1 MDTRK
6 AVKTYHRNLAIVLAI
21 IVAIFAAIPLV
32 VDKPYIINIFV
43 LTFYMSTLSMAWN
56 ILGGITGQNSLG
68 LAAYMGLGAYV
79 CCLVVTKTGMNPWV
93 AAVLD
98 MLVVGVVAGVIF
110 FPSLILR
117 GPYFTLV
124 SIAFAESIRQF
135 IINSEFFGR
144 ASGVGLPFG
153 KDSFAQFRFTSK
165 VPYYYIGFIMM
176 VGVYLIM
183 KKIGRSSWA
192 LHCAPSARMRTLP
205 PPSASIPPSTR
216 SLPLSF
222 RLSLPVWSAS
232 STSATSATSTPIL

>member
-43 LTFYMSTLSMAWN
+43 LTFYMSTLSRAWN

-124 SIAFAESIRQF
+124 SIAFAESACHGKIHHSHAGAAAHEPAAAQNGIRRPQWKQHACVHTAC
-135 IINSEFFGR
+135 SRCPEQHKAAR
-144 ASGVGLPFG
+144 TAAKALPG
-153 KDSFAQFRFTSK
+153 ATPAAPCR
-165 VPYYYIGFIMM
+165 
-176 VGVYLIM
+176 
-183 KKIGRSSWA
+183 WA
-192 LHCAPSARMRTLP
+192 PCWPG
-205 PPSASIPPSTR
+205 
-216 SLPLSF
+216 
-222 RLSLPVWSAS
+222 
-232 STSATSATSTPIL
+232 ATP

>member
-165 VPYYYIGFIMM
+165 VPYYYIGFIMICLL
-176 VGVYLIM
+176 Y
-183 KKIGRSSWA
+183 
-192 LHCAPSARMRTLP
+192 
-205 PPSASIPPSTR
+205 
-216 SLPLSF
+216 
-222 RLSLPVWSAS
+222 
-232 STSATSATSTPIL
+232 TSDAADE

>member
-135 IINSEFFGR
+135 IINSGLNQ
-144 ASGVGLPFG
+144 VGPAANF
-153 KDSFAQFRFTSK
+153 S
-165 VPYYYIGFIMM
+165 
-176 VGVYLIM
+176 
-183 KKIGRSSWA
+183 A
-192 LHCAPSARMRTLP
+192 LH
-205 PPSASIPPSTR
+205 
-216 SLPLSF
+216 PLSKIVLTF
-222 RLSLPVWSAS
+222 DMLAGRLELFPMLLLFAPETWRRNR
-232 STSATSATSTPIL
+232 

>member
-21 IVAIFAAIPLV
+21 IVAIFAAIPLL

-135 IINSEFFGR
+135 II
-144 ASGVGLPFG
+144 
-153 KDSFAQFRFTSK
+153 T
-165 VPYYYIGFIMM
+165 
-176 VGVYLIM
+176 
-183 KKIGRSSWA
+183 RSSSAAHPAWPA
-192 LHCAPSARMRTLP
+192 LRQGLLCAV
-205 PPSASIPPSTR
+205 
-216 SLPLSF
+216 PLYQQGAVLLH
-222 RLSLPVWSAS
+222 RLHHDGGRLHHHEEDRPLQAGLC
-232 STSATSATSTPIL
+232 AAHHPRG

>member
-110 FPSLILR
+110 FPSLILARPLLHAGVHRVCRVHPSVHHQLGVLRPRIRR
-117 GPYFTLV
+117 GPAL
-124 SIAFAESIRQF
+124 RQ
-135 IINSEFFGR
+135 GLLCAVPLYQQGAVLLHR
-144 ASGVGLPFG
+144 AS
-153 KDSFAQFRFTSK
+153 S
-165 VPYYYIGFIMM
+165 
-176 VGVYLIM
+176 
-183 KKIGRSSWA
+183 
-192 LHCAPSARMRTLP
+192 
-205 PPSASIPPSTR
+205 
-216 SLPLSF
+216 
-222 RLSLPVWSAS
+222 
-232 STSATSATSTPIL
+232 

>member
-124 SIAFAESIRQF
+124 SIAS
-135 IINSEFFGR
+135 S
-144 ASGVGLPFG
+144 S
-153 KDSFAQFRFTSK
+153 T
-165 VPYYYIGFIMM
+165 
-176 VGVYLIM
+176 
-183 KKIGRSSWA
+183 RSSSAAHPAWA
-192 LHCAPSARMRTLP
+192 CPSARTPLRSSALPARCRT
-205 PPSASIPPSTR
+205 TT
-216 SLPLSF
+216 
-222 RLSLPVWSAS
+222 SAS
-232 STSATSATSTPIL
+232 S

>member
-56 ILGGITGQNSLG
+56 ILGGLTGQNSLG

-144 ASGVGLPFG
+144 ASV
-153 KDSFAQFRFTSK
+153 
-165 VPYYYIGFIMM
+165 
-176 VGVYLIM
+176 
-183 KKIGRSSWA
+183 WA
-192 LHCAPSARMRTLP
+192 CPSARTPLRSSALPARCRT
-205 PPSASIPPSTR
+205 TT
-216 SLPLSF
+216 
-222 RLSLPVWSAS
+222 SAS
-232 STSATSATSTPIL
+232 S

>member
-117 GPYFTLV
+117 GPALWQGLLCAVPLYQQGAVLLHWLHHDG
-124 SIAFAESIRQF
+124 
-135 IINSEFFGR
+135 GR
-144 ASGVGLPFG
+144 LPHHEEDRPLQAGLCTAHHPRG
-153 KDSFAQFRFTSK
+153 
-165 VPYYYIGFIMM
+165 
-176 VGVYLIM
+176 
-183 KKIGRSSWA
+183 
-192 LHCAPSARMRTLP
+192 
-205 PPSASIPPSTR
+205 
-216 SLPLSF
+216 
-222 RLSLPVWSAS
+222 
-232 STSATSATSTPIL
+232 

>member
-110 FPSLILR
+110 FP
-117 GPYFTLV
+117 
-124 SIAFAESIRQF
+124 A
-135 IINSEFFGR
+135 
-144 ASGVGLPFG
+144 
-153 KDSFAQFRFTSK
+153 
-165 VPYYYIGFIMM
+165 
-176 VGVYLIM
+176 
-183 KKIGRSSWA
+183 
-192 LHCAPSARMRTLP
+192 
-205 PPSASIPPSTR
+205 
-216 SLPLSF
+216 
-222 RLSLPVWSAS
+222 
-232 STSATSATSTPIL
+232 